1 MESSARTRRRFDRD
15 EALKRALLEF
25 WEHGFDGT
33 SIASLTTT
41 LEINPPSL
49 YAAFGDKRSLFEE
62 ALELYIRTYGD
73 YGARALAQPTAQ
85 QAVQMLLELA
95 AQVYTEP
102 GHPPGCLVISGA
114 GGHAPSGDHAATR
127 LRSQREA
134 TKRALAEKIKRDIEA
149 GTLPPDTNADSLAA
163 FYAATIQGMNTQACD
178 GATADDLH
186 EIADLAMR
194 AWPT

>member
-1 MESSARTRRRFDRD
+1 MESPVRTRRRFDRD

-33 SIASLTTT
+33 SIASLTTA

-62 ALELYIRTYGD
+62 ALELYIRTYGG

-85 QAVQMLLELA
+85 QAVRTLLELA

-114 GGHAPSGDHAATR
+114 GGHAPSGQDAATR

-134 TKRALAEKIKRDIEA
+134 TKHALAEKIKRDIETGA
-149 GTLPPDTNADSLAA
+149 LPSDTNADSLAA
-163 FYAATIQGMNTQACD
+163 FYAATVQGMNTQACD
-178 GATADDLH
+178 GATADDLRA
-186 EIADLAMR
+186 IADLAMR